1 MMNRLDTIANRQ
13 KKTVVRD
20 VFFAA
25 AIALASIVSITTV
38 STACQA
44 ATTHVRVAHR

>member
-1 MMNRLDTIANRQ
+1 MMTRLDNIATRQ

-20 VFFAA
+20 AFFAA

-38 STACQA
+38 STACHA